1 MVNEINPKYNFLL
14 DYFVGRE
21 GEQILDS
28 LLKVDLIDAGLLDS
42 LDILELAILIENNI
56 GIKLDLSEVEVFDSI
71 RSVNSII
78 SLLEK

>member
-1 MVNEINPKYNFLL
+1 MAKEINPKYNFLL

-28 LLKVDLIDAGLLDS
+28 LFEVDLINAGLLDS
-42 LDILELAILIENNI
+42 LDILELAILIEDNT
-56 GIKLDLSEVEVFDSI
+56 GVKLDFSEVEVFDSM